1 MDSKYYL
8 QKEVTIKIDRKIG
21 SKHPKWGFVYPINY
35 GFVPD
40 TINADGEELDAYLL
54 GVFEE
59 VEEYTGKCVAIIHR
73 TNDNDDK
80 LIIVPN
86 DKEYDDKQ
94 IRALTEFQERYF
106 ESVIWRR

>member
-54 GVFEE
+54 GVF
-59 VEEYTGKCVAIIHR
+59 
-73 TNDNDDK
+73 
-80 LIIVPN
+80 
-86 DKEYDDKQ
+86 KEYDDKQ